1 MIIDIVL
8 FCLFGLNVYFLI
20 RLNKYLSIIEN
31 SIKQNIEITQNLKQS
46 FKDALVDDS
55 FLLDDGTIKKLQ
67 YQKEKNVIY
76 NGLKLDEEI
85 KEF

>member
-1 MIIDIVL
+1 MYESY
-8 FCLFGLNVYFLI
+8 NS
-20 RLNKYLSIIEN
+20 SIINFEKN